1 MKTLTTLAA
10 CVVVLAATSVASA
23 TIIIDNFNSGDQ
35 SLSVRQA
42 APNSSSLVWGLLE
55 ADVLGG
61 TREVLL
67 PWIGG
72 ASRTFAD
79 VNLDD
84 NGTLD
89 YAQGPG
95 TESRLT
101 IIWEREQSPDQIG
114 LSDYNLGVDLTAQGD
129 TGFVA
134 NLLNIDL
141 PIKFRIEVYT
151 DASNAS
157 YWETVGA
164 GGDTGA
170 KYVPFAAFST
180 LSGGGADFTNVG
192 AIKLVIDGTGYP
204 DTDVSIDYF
213 ATGVPEPST
222 LALAGVALFGAVF
235 MARRRR
241 WRS

>member
-1 MKTLTTLAA
+1 MRTLTTLAA
-10 CVVVLAATSVASA
+10 CVVVLAAASVASA
-23 TIIIDNFNSGDQ
+23 TIIIDNFNAGDQ

-42 APNSSSLVWGLLE
+42 APNASSFVWGLLE
-55 ADVLGG
+55 SDVLGG
-61 TREVLL
+61 TREVVLQ
-67 PWIGG
+67 WVGG

-101 IIWEREQSPDQIG
+101 IVWEREQAPDQIG
-114 LSDYNLGVDLTAQGD
+114 LSDYNLAADLTAQGD

-141 PIKFRIEVYT
+141 PIQFRIEVYT

-157 YWETVGA
+157 YWEVVAA
-164 GGDTGA
+164 GGDTGVN
-170 KYVPFAAFST
+170 YVPFAAFST
-180 LSGGGADFTNVG
+180 LSGAGADFTNVG
-192 AIKLVIDGTGYP
+192 AIKLVIDGAGYP

-222 LALAGVALFGAVF
+222 VALAAVALFGAALV
-235 MARRRR
+235 ARRRR
-241 WRS
+241 R